1 MYFGSQSE
9 SKALISTLKAKG
21 SWATLHLHA
30 PRKGFSYLSTKFLLL
45 TFAISLFKF
54 SFPM

>member
-9 SKALISTLKAKG
+9 SKALTSALKAEG
-21 SWATLHLHA
+21 TRATLHLNA
-30 PRKGFSYLSTKFLLL
+30 PRKGFSFLSTKFLLL